1 MKTRLLPLICC
12 LALPLYAQE
21 SEPAP
26 RPVPPP
32 GVEVP
37 ADVRAELT
45 AGVAKLG
52 EEIAALRPLLAQ
64 KKMSALLPDVEIF
77 HKSVDWALRYGEFF
91 DVKQFDA
98 AKKQLALGSE
108 RVAALREGKAPWTEQ
123 TGLVVRAYRSKID
136 GSVQPYGLVIPEN
149 WKADP
154 AHPTRLDFWLHG
166 RGEKL
171 SELAFL
177 EDRLRSKG
185 EFAPETAIV
194 CHLYGRFCNANK
206 FAGEMDL
213 FEALESVRQR
223 YPVDMYRLVV
233 RGFSMGGASTWQ
245 FGTHHAG
252 LWAAVAPGAGFAET
266 AEFFKVFAPGKTP
279 PPWYEQVLWRWYDS
293 TLYAANLSNTT
304 VIAYSGELDAQKQ
317 AADIMT
323 RYMKE
328 EGLTLTHLIG
338 PGVPHKYEPGTKP
351 KIEELVTAAAAKGT
365 EVYPPHVHLTTYS
378 LIYSRMNWLAIEG
391 MAQEWERADVD
402 AKVEGTVVE
411 ATTKNVTALRF
422 FAPSDVSVSVRSNTV
437 VLDGQKVEAA
447 WNKAGAQ
454 FHREGDKWVPGS
466 FPEGLRKRP
475 GLCGPIDHA
484 FMKSFVMV
492 KPTGKPL
499 NEAVGKWA
507 ADELEHAT
515 KFWRAV
521 SRGDAPVKADTAIT
535 DDDLANVNLVLWGDP
550 SSNAVLAKIAAK
562 LPIQWTAAGIT
573 VGTQTYPS
581 ATHAPVL
588 IFPNPLNPQ
597 HYVVINSGITYREM
611 ALLNNSDQTPKLP
624 DWAIIDV
631 RTPPGPRWPGLVV
644 DAGFFD
650 EQWQLK

>member
-1 MKTRLLPLICC
+1 M
-12 LALPLYAQE
+12 
-21 SEPAP
+21 P

-32 GVEVP
+32 GI
-37 ADVRAELT
+37 ELT
-45 AGVAKLG
+45 DDQKIQLRTGVEELGKEIEALHRLPLEKNLAG
-52 EEIAALRPLLAQ
+52 
-64 KKMSALLPDVEIF
+64 LLPDVEIF

-98 AKKQLALGSE
+98 AEKQLALGTE
-108 RVAALREGKAPWTEQ
+108 RAKALREKKAPWTEQ
-123 TGLVVRAYRSKID
+123 TGLVVRGYRSQID

-149 WKADP
+149 WKPDP
-154 AHPTRLDFWLHG
+154 QKPTRLDFWLHG

-177 EDRLRSKG
+177 EDRMKSKG

-194 CHLYGRFCNANK
+194 CHLYGRYCNANK

-213 FEALESVRQR
+213 FEALDSVRKS
-223 YPVDMYRLVV
+223 YPIDMYRLVV

-266 AEFFKVFAPGKTP
+266 QEFFKSFAPGKTP
-279 PPWYEQVLWRWYDS
+279 PPWYEQVLWRWYDA
-293 TLYAANLSNTT
+293 TLYSANLKNTT
-304 VIAYSGELDAQKQ
+304 VVAYSGELDGQKQ

-323 RYMKE
+323 RFMKE
-328 EGLTLTHLIG
+328 EGMELTHLIG

-351 KIEELVTAAAAKGT
+351 KIEEIVTAAATKGSPLH
-365 EVYPPHVHLTTYS
+365 PPSVHLTTYT
-378 LIYSRMNWLAIEG
+378 LIYPRTNWVVIDG
-391 MAQEWERADVD
+391 MGQEWERADVD
-402 AKVEGTVVE
+402 AKVAGDTIE

-422 FAPSDVSVSVRSNTV
+422 FAPTEGVAADKFKTV
-437 VLDGQKVEAA
+437 VLDGQKVAAA

-454 FHREGDKWVPGS
+454 FHREGDRWVAGQ
-466 FPEGLRKRP
+466 FNDGLRKRP

-484 FMKSFVMV
+484 FMKGFLMV

-499 NEAVGKWA
+499 NETVGKWA
-507 ADELEHAT
+507 AGELEHAT

-521 SRGDAPVKADTAIT
+521 HRGDAPMKEDKAVTEQEIADS
-535 DDDLANVNLVLWGDP
+535 NLILWGDP
-550 SSNAVLAKIAAK
+550 SSNAILAKIAGK
-562 LPIQWTAAGIT
+562 LPIQWTAAGIV
-573 VGTQTYPS
+573 VGKQTYPS

-597 HYVVINSGITYREM
+597 KYVVINSGITYREM

-624 DWAIIDV
+624 DWAVIDL

-650 EQWQLK
+650 EQWRLK